1 MIKKIKSEI
10 NLLKIEK
17 EKSLIELGKILKNNN
32 IVELKNLNHYPNLK
46 LVEKELY
53 QMKSNLSKSEE
64 TENILKNLNKK
75 IYILKKEYKSNSKS
89 YKKNLKEIAKTII
102 EIHPQNLELISKYN
116 MNFSKLK
123 LEKYKKIELASEHK
137 TKNYL
142 QKIMLKVNSAIN
154 NIIHMINV
162 YKISKEFEKRVFTK
176 YYSSENF
183 ESIINEFS
191 LNKKLNNVIVKEFKI
206 MNEIKTNIKN
216 IKEEIKE
223 IISTSKK
230 EKIYKKNKIKNEINA
245 ITKNKENILKK
256 IAEEF
261 IETTKKDTI
270 TAKSTAI
277 SSIIQKIEKINQKI
291 LNLNNDLIKTT
302 KQEEIKNIQQ
312 KMQILTKE
320 KNKINNKLDA
330 LTSKIEAIQNELDN
344 E

>member
-10 NLLKIEK
+10 TLLKIEK
-17 EKSLIELGKILKNNN
+17 EKNLIELGRILKNNN

-46 LVEKELY
+46 LVEKELC

-64 TENILKNLNKK
+64 NENILKNLNKK
-75 IYILKKEYKSNSKS
+75 IHILKKEYKSTCKS

-102 EIHPQNLELISKYN
+102 EIYPQNLELISKYN

-123 LEKYKKIELASEHK
+123 LEKHKKIELASDHN

-142 QKIMLKVNSAIN
+142 KMMLLKVNSAIN
-154 NIIHMINV
+154 NIINIVNV

-176 YYSSENF
+176 YYTSENF
-183 ESIINEFS
+183 ESILNEFS

-206 MNEIKTNIKN
+206 INEIKANIKN
-216 IKEEIKE
+216 IKEEVKE

-230 EKIYKKNKIKNEINA
+230 EKIYKKNKIKTEINV

-261 IETTKKDTI
+261 IETTKKDKI
-270 TAKSTAI
+270 AAKNNAI
-277 SSIIQKIEKINQKI
+277 SSIIQKIEKTTQKI
-291 LNLNNDLIKTT
+291 LSLNNDLIKIT

-320 KNKINNKLDA
+320 KDKINNKLDA

>member
-1 MIKKIKSEI
+1 MMKKIKSEI

-17 EKSLIELGKILKNNN
+17 DKNLIELGKILKNNN

-64 TENILKNLNKK
+64 NENILKNLNKK
-75 IYILKKEYKSNSKS
+75 IYILKKEYKSTSKS

-102 EIHPQNLELISKYN
+102 EIYPQNLELISKYN

-123 LEKYKKIELASEHK
+123 LEKYKKIELASDHK

-142 QKIMLKVNSAIN
+142 QKIMLEVSSTIN
-154 NIIHMINV
+154 NIINMINV
-162 YKISKEFEKRVFTK
+162 YKISKEFEKQVFTK
-176 YYSSENF
+176 YYPSENF
-183 ESIINEFS
+183 ESIMNEFS

-206 MNEIKTNIKN
+206 INEIKTNLKN

-230 EKIYKKNKIKNEINA
+230 EKIYKKNTIKNEINV

-261 IETTKKDTI
+261 IEITKKDKM
-270 TAKSTAI
+270 TAKTNAI

-291 LNLNNDLIKTT
+291 LNLNNDLIKIT

-312 KMQILTKE
+312 KIQALTKE

-330 LTSKIEAIQNELDN
+330 LTSKIEVIQNELDN